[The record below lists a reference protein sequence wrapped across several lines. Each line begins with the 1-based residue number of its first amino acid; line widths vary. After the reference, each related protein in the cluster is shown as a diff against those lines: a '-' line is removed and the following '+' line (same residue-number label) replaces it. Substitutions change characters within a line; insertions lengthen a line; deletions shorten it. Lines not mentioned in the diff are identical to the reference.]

1 MPNLWTPAGPIG
13 TRRMMLNKRFSRM
26 AIFGSCSV
34 IFLILVFWSRIH
46 GSYGVSEYYSFST
59 TSSFFPVS
67 IDPAEKTTNELCA
80 SFPKHLLQT
89 IQPVLKL
96 GHADAKDRIDAQ
108 FDSVSACFGKD
119 ELLVY
124 SDLEEEVRGHQVID
138 VLADL
143 PELYYHD
150 NPDFINYIWQKE
162 MRENGTLDVDK
173 EATARINGWRMD
185 KFKFLP
191 MIERA
196 WRTKP
201 NKDFYFFFE
210 TDTYVFW
217 DNAFRF
223 LQTFDP
229 DAPLYMGSPSP
240 GTHDVKQD
248 IKTWFANGGPG
259 FVLSRGAV
267 KALLVRKTTPY
278 GQYIEPPAPE
288 KWLPMLRDDCC
299 GDSVLGWALWNVSVP
314 LRGYWPLFNPHPLHG
329 IPFSDKYWCQPVM
342 TLHKTQPKDMVDVWR
357 WEFGQ
362 RKLGRPLL
370 YSDVWRFHHP
380 GDRKIADNWDNGKWD
395 FWVAPPEA
403 KIDSFDACG
412 SYCSDNDECLQFNWR
427 GRDEQKCVLSKSFR
441 VGDAREPEKIIEP
454 EVKDDKG
461 NVIPPPPDRKD
472 RWVDFKSGWMT
483 ERIEQWRNKRNC
495 SEVQWVGPS
504 IKRIF

>member
-67 IDPAEKTTNELCA
+67 IDPAQKTTSELCA

-124 SDLEEEVRGHQVID
+124 SDLDEEVRGHQVID

-162 MRENGTLDVDK
+162 MRENGTLDVDR
-173 EATARINGWRMD
+173 EATSRINGWRMD

-210 TDTYVFW
+210 TDTLVLPITISMLALITTSDMSFGITPFDSSRPSTPMRPSTW
-217 DNAFRF
+217 VLPRREDTTSSRTSRHGS
-223 LQTFDP
+223 QTADLALSSAA
-229 DAPLYMGSPSP
+229 APSRPS
-240 GTHDVKQD
+240 
-248 IKTWFANGGPG
+248 
-259 FVLSRGAV
+259 
-267 KALLVRKTTPY
+267 
-278 GQYIEPPAPE
+278 
-288 KWLPMLRDDCC
+288 
-299 GDSVLGWALWNVSVP
+299 
-314 LRGYWPLFNPHPLHG
+314 
-329 IPFSDKYWCQPVM
+329 
-342 TLHKTQPKDMVDVWR
+342 
-357 WEFGQ
+357 
-362 RKLGRPLL
+362 
-370 YSDVWRFHHP
+370 
-380 GDRKIADNWDNGKWD
+380 
-395 FWVAPPEA
+395 
-403 KIDSFDACG
+403 
-412 SYCSDNDECLQFNWR
+412 
-427 GRDEQKCVLSKSFR
+427 
-441 VGDAREPEKIIEP
+441 
-454 EVKDDKG
+454 
-461 NVIPPPPDRKD
+461 
-472 RWVDFKSGWMT
+472 
-483 ERIEQWRNKRNC
+483 
-495 SEVQWVGPS
+495 
-504 IKRIF
+504 

>member
-67 IDPAEKTTNELCA
+67 IDPAQKTTSELCA

-124 SDLEEEVRGHQVID
+124 SDLDEEVRGHQVID

-162 MRENGTLDVDK
+162 MRENGTLDVDR
-173 EATARINGWRMD
+173 EATSRINGWRMD

-240 GTHDVKQD
+240 GRHDVKQD

-299 GDSVLGWALWNVSVP
+299 GDSVVGWALWNVSVP
-314 LRGYWPLFNPHPLHG
+314 LRGYWPLFNPHPLHS

-362 RKLGRPLL
+362 RKLGV
-370 YSDVWRFHHP
+370 S
-380 GDRKIADNWDNGKWD
+380 
-395 FWVAPPEA
+395 
-403 KIDSFDACG
+403 
-412 SYCSDNDECLQFNWR
+412 
-427 GRDEQKCVLSKSFR
+427 
-441 VGDAREPEKIIEP
+441 
-454 EVKDDKG
+454 
-461 NVIPPPPDRKD
+461 
-472 RWVDFKSGWMT
+472 
-483 ERIEQWRNKRNC
+483 
-495 SEVQWVGPS
+495 
-504 IKRIF
+504 

>member
-1 MPNLWTPAGPIG
+1 MPSNWSSSG
-13 TRRMMLNKRFSRM
+13 RRLMLNKRFSRM
-26 AIFGSCSV
+26 AIAGLCTIVF
-34 IFLILVFWSRIH
+34 FILVFWGVIH

-59 TSSFFPVS
+59 TSYFYPVS
-67 IDPAEKTTNELCA
+67 VDPSGKTTEDLCA
-80 SFPKHLLQT
+80 TFPKHLLET
-89 IQPVLKL
+89 IQPVLKM
-96 GHADAKDRIDAQ
+96 GHADTKERLDAQ

-124 SDLEEEVRGHQVID
+124 SDLDETVHGHQAID

-143 PELYYHD
+143 PAIYYND
-150 NPDFINYIWQKE
+150 NPDFQNYIWQKE
-162 MRENGTLDVDK
+162 MRANGTLDVDK
-173 EATARINGWRMD
+173 EATARIHGWRMD

-196 WRTKP
+196 WKMKP

-240 GTHDVKQD
+240 GAHDIKQD

-278 GQYIEPPAPE
+278 GQYVEPPATE
-288 KWLPMLRDDCC
+288 KWMPMLRDDCC
-299 GDSVLGWALWNVSVP
+299 GDSVTGWALWNVSVP
-314 LRGYWPLFNPHPLHG
+314 LRGYWPLFNPHPLHS

-342 TLHKTQPKDMVDVWR
+342 TLHKTRPQDMVDVWR
-357 WEFGQ
+357 WEFAQ
-362 RKLGRPLL
+362 RQLGRPLL
-370 YSDVWRFHHP
+370 YSDVWKFHHP
-380 GDRKIADNWDNGKWD
+380 GDREVAENWDNGKWD

-403 KIDSFDACG
+403 RIDSFEACG
-412 SYCSDNDECLQFNWR
+412 KYCRDNNNDCLQYNWR
-427 GRDEQKCVLSKSFR
+427 GRDEKKCVLSRSFR
-441 VGDAREPEKIIEP
+441 VGESRQTEKIIEP
-454 EVKDDKG
+454 EIKDDKG

-472 RWVDFKSGWMT
+472 RWVDFKSGWLT
-483 ERIEQWRNKRNC
+483 DRIEQWRQNRNC

>member
-1 MPNLWTPAGPIG
+1 MPSVWSSSS
-13 TRRMMLNKRFSRM
+13 RRLMLNKRFSRM
-26 AIFGSCSV
+26 AIAGLCTIV
-34 IFLILVFWSRIH
+34 FLILVFWSVIH

-59 TSSFFPVS
+59 TSSFYPVS
-67 IDPAEKTTNELCA
+67 IDPVGKTTQDLCA
-80 SFPKHLLQT
+80 TFPKHMLQT
-89 IQPVLKL
+89 IQPVLKM
-96 GHADAKDRIDAQ
+96 GHADTKDKLDAQ
-108 FDSVSACFGKD
+108 FESVSACFEKD

-124 SDLEEEVRGHQVID
+124 SDLDESVHGHQAID
-138 VLADL
+138 VLADS
-143 PELYYHD
+143 PSVYYHD
-150 NPDFINYIWQKE
+150 NPDFVNYLWQKE
-162 MRENGTLDVDK
+162 MRANGTLDVDK
-173 EATARINGWRMD
+173 EATARIQGWRMD

-196 WRTKP
+196 WKMKP

-240 GTHDVKQD
+240 GRHDVKQD

-259 FVLSRGAV
+259 FVLSRGAM

-278 GQYIEPPAPE
+278 GQYVEPPAAE

-299 GDSVLGWALWNVSVP
+299 GDSVTGWALWNVSVP
-314 LRGYWPLFNPHPLHG
+314 LRGYWPLFNPHPLHS

-342 TLHKTQPKDMVDVWR
+342 TLHKTRPEDMTSVWR

-362 RKLGRPLL
+362 RQLGRPLL
-370 YSDVWRFHHP
+370 YSDVWKFHHP
-380 GDRKIADNWDNGKWD
+380 GDREVAENWDNGKWD

-403 KIDSFDACG
+403 RIDSFEACG
-412 SYCSDNDECLQFNWR
+412 KYCKDSSDCLQYNWR
-427 GRDEQKCVLSKSFR
+427 GRDEQKCVLSRSFR
-441 VGDAREPEKIIEP
+441 VGDPRQAEKIVEPEI
-454 EVKDDKG
+454 KDDKG
-461 NVIPPPPDRKD
+461 NVIPPPTDRKD
-472 RWVDFKSGWMT
+472 RWVDFKSGWLID
-483 ERIEQWRNKRNC
+483 RIDQWRQNRNC
-495 SEVQWVGPS
+495 TEVQWVGPS